1 MAKLFLRSGS
11 LDDIFAL
18 GENGQPVYA
27 SALQIRESLRLT
39 RNQAIADCLAIPQPN
54 DTGDRIDWYSPIE
67 GKVTSWSAASAV
79 QRAAALRQLD
89 VCLTTAADIS
99 QRALNAEKTA
109 RQLFGALLAN
119 AIRFPDQNYVY
130 LVGDKPVITF
140 WGFTSPQ
147 HKLSHDA
154 LASLRSL
161 PQDEPHISID
171 TIVEEQTPLAPP
183 IPPTSHDVPPEL
195 TIPLL
200 PRAPAKPIARFWH
213 HLAWLAG
220 IMLLLFL
227 ALHIRD
233 WLAGNGSTPR
243 PAPLTPLTL
252 ENHGLSVDSAST
264 APVPAAAPPDA
275 FPSDNVSS
283 GKSAPSSPA
292 QAVVKATSEGVT
304 SSSQTAID
312 QSSAAAHQTAPILAT
327 TPGAPPLPGR
337 TDLGTP
343 TEVISKNALSLSA
356 DAVKKGSIAFLD
368 GTWRVILN
376 IQDPLTGK
384 LPSLKYQFKQGLG
397 TVKIVYG
404 DSITCRANASAGLM
418 KSGNLVINSRNKAKC
433 SDGSRYQMPEIIC
446 KQGANG
452 IAECTGRYNAET
464 AFPMTIKREKE

>member
-54 DTGDRIDWYSPIE
+54 DSGDRIDWYAPIE
-67 GKVTSWSAASAV
+67 GKITSWSAASAA
-79 QRAAALRQLD
+79 QRATALRQLES
-89 VCLTTAADIS
+89 CLTLAAEIS

-147 HKLSHDA
+147 HKLSNDA
-154 LASLRSL
+154 LASLRAL
-161 PQDEPHISID
+161 PQDEPQISFDRILA
-171 TIVEEQTPLAPP
+171 EPEPPALPLP
-183 IPPTSHDVPPEL
+183 IQASQDADPEL
-195 TIPLL
+195 PPPLL
-200 PRAPAKPIARFWH
+200 PPTAANPPGRFWH
-213 HLAWLAG
+213 HAAWLAG
-220 IMLLLFL
+220 IMLLLFF
-227 ALHIRD
+227 ALHVRD
-233 WLAGNGSTPR
+233 WIAGKEPASR
-243 PAPLTPLTL
+243 AAPLTPLTL
-252 ENHGLSVDSAST
+252 ENRPLSPDAAVSLPTPMAVQPTQPTLGSGDHLSSGSSSHSST
-264 APVPAAAPPDA
+264 RPPAADEATHSSPAPSDPTTAAAPSLTSTQAETPA
-275 FPSDNVSS
+275 TAHPEVE
-283 GKSAPSSPA
+283 KAPMP
-292 QAVVKATSEGVT
+292 
-304 SSSQTAID
+304 
-312 QSSAAAHQTAPILAT
+312 
-327 TPGAPPLPGR
+327 
-337 TDLGTP
+337 
-343 TEVISKNALSLSA
+343 ISKNALSLSA

-368 GTWRVILN
+368 GTWRVILD

-384 LPSLKYQFKQGLG
+384 LPSLKYQLKQGLG
-397 TVKIVYG
+397 TVKITYG
-404 DSITCRANASAGLM
+404 DNITCRASASAGLM

-452 IAECTGRYNAET
+452 TAECTGRYNAET